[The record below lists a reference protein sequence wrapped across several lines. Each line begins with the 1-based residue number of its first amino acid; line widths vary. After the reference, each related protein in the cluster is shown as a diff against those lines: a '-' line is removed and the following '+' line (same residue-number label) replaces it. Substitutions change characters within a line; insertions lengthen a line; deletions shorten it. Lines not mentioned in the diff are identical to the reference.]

1 MVITLNPFAYNKI
14 EDVERN
20 ADVAHL
26 VERHL
31 AKVEVAGSSPV
42 IRSLLWRYSQ
52 VVRQESAKLS
62 FPGSNPGDAS
72 LINSSICFEELFLF
86 YGSANV

>member
-1 MVITLNPFAYNKI
+1 MLWGVTNGAINKI
-14 EDVERN
+14 LILKLLKKLLTNHTEVDIIIKQSKIIY

-42 IRSLLWRYSQ
+42 IRSLFMLNIMLGIFLNKELS
-52 VVRQESAKLS
+52 SNKL
-62 FPGSNPGDAS
+62 A
-72 LINSSICFEELFLF
+72 
-86 YGSANV
+86 

>member
-1 MVITLNPFAYNKI
+1 MLWGVTNGAINKI
-14 EDVERN
+14 LILKLLKKLLTNHTEVDIIIKQSKIIY

-42 IRSLLWRYSQ
+42 IRSLFMLNIMLGIFLNKEQS
-52 VVRQESAKLS
+52 SNKL
-62 FPGSNPGDAS
+62 A
-72 LINSSICFEELFLF
+72 
-86 YGSANV
+86 